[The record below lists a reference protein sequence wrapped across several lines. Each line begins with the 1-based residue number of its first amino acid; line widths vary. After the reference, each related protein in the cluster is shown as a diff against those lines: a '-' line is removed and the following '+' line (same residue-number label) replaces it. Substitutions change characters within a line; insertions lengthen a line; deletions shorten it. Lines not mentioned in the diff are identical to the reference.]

1 MNKLYFIKELARRL
15 GCTNVAA
22 KAFVK
27 TYNQLV
33 VDTIS
38 EGEEV
43 QMQYFGK
50 FVPYHQ
56 PKRPGR
62 DPRNGEE
69 YEIPERLTIKFKIS
83 EYALRRINGEQENGE
98 ASTVG
103 EENVVSGEV

>member
-1 MNKLYFIKELARRL
+1 MNKLFFIKELARRL
-15 GCTNVAA
+15 GCTDVAA
-22 KAFVK
+22 KAFVS

-33 VDTIS
+33 VETIC

-50 FVPYHQ
+50 FVPYVQ

-69 YEIPERLTIKFKIS
+69 HEIPERLTIKFKIS
-83 EYALRRINGEQENGE
+83 DYALKQINEGKQNGNGSEEESENKE
-98 ASTVG
+98 
-103 EENVVSGEV
+103 